1 MREDT
6 YLGDP
11 FLERKDLFLER
22 WNLLLERSD
31 LLLERSDLL
40 LEGFLMESN
49 MIVKVL

>member
-31 LLLERSDLL
+31 LLLE
-40 LEGFLMESN
+40 GFLMESN